1 MSTINVFLGGS
12 GKYVAEELK
21 GLRAHYELPLPEF
34 IAFDLSREST
44 HTGAFALGH
53 DLLAPHEQFAD
64 RATDDTAP
72 AWERLGAGAGLDPKA
87 QRPGPDTRPEAAV
100 MSQTAREMKSEEPP
114 VEGLWGL
121 RAAGLLAFAA
131 FMDPDATGRRLT
143 PRGGS
148 RIACSTRCA
157 RRGATVNGSQST
169 LWPPRPAAP
178 ARACSCPSRCGWL
191 NTPWRPTSRPT

>member
-21 GLRAHYELPLPEF
+21 GLRTHYELPLPEF

-72 AWERLGAGAGLDPKA
+72 AWERLGAGAGLDPQS
-87 QRPGPDTRPEAAV
+87 QRPGPETRPEAAV
-100 MSQTAREMKSEEPP
+100 MSQTAREMKTEEPP

-131 FMDPDATGRRLT
+131 FMDPDATGPEADATRRFTDRLQYAL
-143 PRGGS
+143 RDGGTGW
-148 RIACSTRCA
+148 STDHRQHCRLHGRRY
-157 RRGATVNGSQST
+157 RRGHVPT
-169 LWPPRPAAP
+169 LRFVA
-178 ARACSCPSRCGWL
+178 G
-191 NTPWRPTSRPT
+191 

>member
-21 GLRAHYELPLPEF
+21 GLRAHYELRLPEF

-44 HTGAFALGH
+44 HTGAFALGY

-72 AWERLGAGAGLDPKA
+72 AWERLGAGAGLDPKT

-131 FMDPDATGRRLT
+131 FMDPDATG
-143 PRGGS
+143 PE
-148 RIACSTRCA
+148 ADAA
-157 RRGATVNGSQST
+157 RRFRHRLQYALRTAEQTDQLEVVGDRWKAG
-169 LWPPRPAAP
+169 R
-178 ARACSCPSRCGWL
+178 
-191 NTPWRPTSRPT
+191 SRPCQQALSGYGTSALR